1 MKTTPKT
8 INYKGY
14 SIPTGKTVN
23 DVAERRKIITNFY
36 KNWFGENQERKVLN
50 SHIKDYIYVNMLSLQ
65 ETRHWAG
72 YSYQSTLT
80 VLNLTHILRNAVRTS
95 KRKDEKPKPDN
106 KNQKKF
112 ERVITMECIVP
123 EIRPYVNIA
132 KLTVGVYKTSQNKIQ
147 YCLTAK

>member
-1 MKTTPKT
+1 MKNLPKT
-8 INYKGY
+8 IAYKGCN
-14 SIPTGKTVN
+14 IPTGKTPEDIAV
-23 DVAERRKIITNFY
+23 RRKIITDFY
-36 KNWFGENQERKVLN
+36 KQWFGENQEKKVENRHL
-50 SHIKDYIYVNMLSLQ
+50 KDFILVNHLSIA
-65 ETRHWAG
+65 ETKFWAG

-80 VLNLTHILRNAVRTS
+80 VLNLTYILRNAVRTS

-132 KLTVGVYKTSQNKIQ
+132 KLTVGVYKVSQNKIQ